1 MTKLVFNLFQQS
13 LVTLDCTELLENKK
27 SIEGNFQLIKDWIRD
42 EQKDSR
48 YPPLLNRE
56 QAQWYNTIIRYDI
69 FYFKTKMTHSNYSDK
84 RIVYQ

>member
-56 QAQWYNTIIRYDI
+56 QAQWYNRTQKLRTQKFIQH
-69 FYFKTKMTHSNYSDK
+69 KTQRLSTNTS
-84 RIVYQ
+84 